1 MLDLPFLS
9 ATLLKLLA
17 ALPTTLS
24 LFFASLALGL
34 AWSLVIVALRV
45 SRWPWFSYPARAYI
59 ALFRGTP
66 LMIQMFLIYYGLGQF
81 PVVRESFAW
90 VVLRSPY
97 GCAIISL
104 ALCTAG
110 YTAEIIRGGLLSV
123 PHGQIEAGQAIGL
136 SRWQLLYRIIAPMTL
151 RQALPAYSTEAVL
164 LVKSTAL
171 ASLLTVWDVTGVAQ
185 QIIQRSYR
193 TMEVFACAALIYL
206 VLNFLVVR
214 AVGWLEGR
222 LAIPSR
228 PREDDSALPP
238 APALS
243 TPSKLPGAP

>member
-1 MLDLPFLS
+1 
-9 ATLLKLLA
+9 
-17 ALPTTLS
+17 
-24 LFFASLALGL
+24 
-34 AWSLVIVALRV
+34 
-45 SRWPWFSYPARAYI
+45 
-59 ALFRGTP
+59 
-66 LMIQMFLIYYGLGQF
+66 
-81 PVVRESFAW
+81 
-90 VVLRSPY
+90 
-97 GCAIISL
+97 IISL